1 MKSITYYFAVVALTT
16 CVLSAQQ
23 QVRTLSQLKEA
34 AERNYEQL
42 QMNALAVEQAK
53 RTTDAAAAAMLP
65 RIDLTASY
73 SHASEVG
80 KIELQIPGLI
90 SRTMQFGDGNIYD
103 AALTLSYPVFNGF
116 RLSIN
121 KMIQEEQERIAQQAL
136 AGSRTE
142 VRNLV
147 SLNYNAALA
156 AKRGTTI
163 IAEQIDYLQELLR
176 VRRAQIDQGQAIS
189 FDTLQLSTREK
200 QLEVERAQIDLL
212 YRKAM
217 LQLRVLCGIKEAF
230 AISDETEAITHF
242 DDISVDSLITYAI
255 SHRSDFLQITSSLN
269 IANYAADAAR
279 GAYYPSI
286 VAQAAYR
293 YGRPGVDQLKNE
305 WMNYYT
311 AGVRLEWNLFSFGAD
326 KANVEKQSIE
336 VQKVDLR
343 FTMMTKQLKAQL
355 EMITSECE
363 VKKQTLRLLDAQ
375 IAQEVAKQKLID
387 ARLRQGIVTTIEMLE
402 AETSK
407 TSALLRRAQTE
418 IEYNMKLIELA
429 TAIGHTL

>member
-1 MKSITYYFAVVALTT
+1 MKYIQYYFAVAALTT
-16 CVLSAQQ
+16 CVLPAQQ

-34 AERNYEQL
+34 AEQNYEQL
-42 QMNALAVEQAK
+42 RMNTLAVEQAQ
-53 RTTDAAAAAMLP
+53 RATDAAAAAMLP
-65 RIDLTASY
+65 RIDLNASY

-80 KIELQIPGLI
+80 KIELHIPGLI

-121 KMIQEEQERIAQQAL
+121 KMIQEEQERIAQIAL
-136 AGSRTE
+136 SGSRTE
-142 VRNLV
+142 MRNLV

-156 AKRGTTI
+156 AKRGSAI
-163 IAEQIDYLQELLR
+163 VVEQIEYLHELLR
-176 VRRAQIDQGQAIS
+176 VRRAQMEQGQAIS

-200 QLEVERAQIDLL
+200 QLEVERMQIDLL
-212 YRKAM
+212 YRKAI
-217 LQLRVLCGIKEAF
+217 LQLRVLSGSKEGF
-230 AISDETEAITHF
+230 EISDTMEPIIHF
-242 DDISVDSLITYAI
+242 DELQIDSLVAYAVNT
-255 SHRSDFLQITSSLN
+255 RSDFLQITSSRN
-269 IANYAADAAR
+269 IANYVADAAR
-279 GAYYPSI
+279 SAYYPSI

-305 WMNYYT
+305 WMHYYT

-326 KANVEKQSIE
+326 QANVEKQKIE
-336 VQKVDLR
+336 THKVDLR
-343 FTMMTKQLKAQL
+343 LALMTKQLKAQL
-355 EMITSECE
+355 ELITSECD
-363 VKKQTLRLLDAQ
+363 VKKQSLRLLDAQ
-375 IAQEVAKQKLID
+375 IAQESAKQMLID
-387 ARLRQGIVTTIEMLE
+387 AKLRQGVVSTIEMLE

-407 TSALLRRAQTE
+407 TSALLKRAQTE